1 MPHRVYI
8 ETTFF
13 VRRKGFIYM
22 CGNNSVLWIII
33 ILIVLFAVG
42 GCGFGCGCGNNCGCD
57 NNCGCNN
64 GCC

>member
-1 MPHRVYI
+1 
-8 ETTFF
+8 
-13 VRRKGFIYM
+13 M

-42 GCGFGCGCGNNCGCD
+42 GCGFGCGNNCGCD